1 MTGIVQDCGSGH
13 LMAIEFGHAF
23 NIYKRLLHY
32 VKPYTGRLVIASV
45 AMLGV
50 AATSAASALLIK
62 NVLDDV
68 FINKNRQLLLLIP
81 AAIIIVYLF
90 RGVCRYVRSYL
101 MASAGVRMVRDIRND
116 LYRHLHRLSMS
127 YFTETPTGTLM
138 SRVTYDVSMIQG
150 AVTEALTGAIRDV
163 FMILALA
170 GVVLYRSPVLGA
182 ISLLAAPLA
191 FYPLVQFGRRMKRSS
206 RKSQEQMG
214 DLTKL
219 MQEKIAGIGLV
230 KASGTED
237 EELERFKTHNERMVG
252 TFLKIQR
259 VQAMSSPVMELIGA
273 FSIALIIWIGGVMVI
288 DGKMTVGEFFSFL
301 TALMMLYEPIKHIN
315 SVNNMIQQGLAAAE
329 RVFELLDISPDV
341 TDAPDAVRLPHAR
354 GKIQF
359 KNVSFRYDKEWVLRD
374 INLEIDSGMKLAIVG
389 TSGGGKSTL
398 INLIPRF
405 YDVTEGSVEIDGY
418 DVRSVTQKSLRNQ
431 ISVVSQEIVLFN
443 DTIKRNICYGIDD
456 VSDEKL
462 FGAIEAAYAQDFI
475 NSLPGG
481 VETVVGERGT
491 RLSGGQ
497 RQRLSIARAILKESP
512 ILILDEATSSLDTE
526 SESLVQKAL
535 DNLIAE
541 RTTLIIAHRIS
552 TVTNAERIIVISKG
566 RIVESGPHNE
576 LIELKGE
583 YSRLYSLLVENG

>member
-1 MTGIVQDCGSGH
+1 
-13 LMAIEFGHAF
+13 MAIHFRHAYH
-23 NIYKRLLHY
+23 IYRRLLRY
-32 VKPYTGRLVIASV
+32 VKPYTGKLVIASV

-50 AATSAASALLIK
+50 AGTSAVSALLIK

-68 FINKNRQLLLLIP
+68 FINKDRQMLLLIP
-81 AAIIIVYLF
+81 AAIILVYLF
-90 RGVCRYVRSYL
+90 RGVCRYVRAYL
-101 MASAGVRMVRDIRND
+101 MASAGVRMVRDVRND
-116 LYRHLHRLSMS
+116 VYKHLHALSMS

-150 AVTEALTGAIRDV
+150 AVTEALTGAVRDV

-170 GVVLYRSPVLGA
+170 GVVMYRSPVLGA
-182 ISLLAAPLA
+182 IALLGAPLA
-191 FYPLVQFGRRMKRSS
+191 FYPLVQFGRRMKKRK

-230 KASGTED
+230 KASGTE
-237 EELERFKTHNERMVG
+237 EQEQERFRADNERLVG

-273 FSIALIIWIGGVMVI
+273 LSVALIIWIGGIMVI

-315 SVNNMIQQGLAAAE
+315 SVNNIIQQGLAAAE

-341 TDAPDAVRLPHAR
+341 TDAPDAVQMPQAQ

-359 KNVSFRYDKEWVLRD
+359 KDVSFRYDREWILKD
-374 INLEIDSGMKLAIVG
+374 INLEIQPGMKLAIVG
-389 TSGGGKSTL
+389 TSGGGKSTMV
-398 INLIPRF
+398 NLIPRF

-418 DVRSVTQKSLRNQ
+418 DVRSVTQKSLRHQ

-443 DTIKRNICYGIDD
+443 DTIKRNICYGMDN

-462 FGAIEAAYAQDFI
+462 TRAIEAAYAQDFI
-475 NSLPGG
+475 NALPEG

-497 RQRLSIARAILKESP
+497 RQRLSIARAILKDSP
-512 ILILDEATSSLDTE
+512 MLILDEATSSLDTE

-535 DNLIAE
+535 DNLVVG

-552 TVTNAERIIVISKG
+552 TVTNADMIIVVSKG

-576 LIELKGE
+576 LMELKGE

>member
-1 MTGIVQDCGSGH
+1 MGIQLGNTLH
-13 LMAIEFGHAF
+13 
-23 NIYKRLLHY
+23 IYRRLLHY

-50 AATSAASALLIK
+50 AGTSAASALLIK

-68 FINKNRQLLLLIP
+68 FINKDRQLLLLIP
-81 AAIIIVYLF
+81 AAIILVYLF
-90 RGVCRYVRSYL
+90 RGVCRYVRAYF

-138 SRVTYDVSMIQG
+138 SRVTYDVSMVQG
-150 AVTEALTGAIRDV
+150 AITEALTGAIRDV
-163 FMILALA
+163 FTILALA
-170 GVVLYRSPVLGA
+170 GVVLYRSPVLGGIA
-182 ISLLAAPLA
+182 LLGAPLA

-214 DLTKL
+214 NLTKL
-219 MQEKIAGIGLV
+219 MQEKISGIGLV
-230 KASGTED
+230 KASGTEN
-237 EELERFKTHNERMVG
+237 EELERFKVENQQLVW

-273 FSIALIIWIGGVMVI
+273 FSVALIIWIGGIMVI

-301 TALMMLYEPIKHIN
+301 TALMMLYEPIKHIT
-315 SVNNMIQQGLAAAE
+315 SVNNVIQQGLAAAE

-341 TDAPDAVRLPHAR
+341 NDAPDAVQLPHSNGR
-354 GKIQF
+354 IKF
-359 KNVSFRYDKEWVLRD
+359 NNVSFRYDKEWILRD
-374 INLEIDSGMKLAIVG
+374 INLEIQPGMKMAIVG
-389 TSGGGKSTL
+389 TSGGGKSTM

-405 YDVTEGSVEIDGY
+405 YDVTEGSVEVDGY

-443 DTIKRNICYGIDD
+443 DTIRRNISYGMED
-456 VSDEKL
+456 VPIEKL
-462 FGAIEAAYAQDFI
+462 DKAIEAAYAHDFI
-475 NSLPGG
+475 NALPEG
-481 VETVVGERGT
+481 VDTIIGERGT

-497 RQRLSIARAILKESP
+497 RQRLSIARAILKDSP

-535 DNLIAE
+535 DNLVVG
-541 RTTLIIAHRIS
+541 RTTLVIAHRIS
-552 TVTNAERIIVISKG
+552 TVTNADTIIVISKG
-566 RIVESGPHNE
+566 RIVESGPHSE
-576 LIELKGE
+576 LIELGGE
-583 YSRLYSLLVENG
+583 YSRLYSLLVENE

>member
-1 MTGIVQDCGSGH
+1 
-13 LMAIEFGHAF
+13 MAIQFGHAF
-23 NIYKRLLHY
+23 HIYKRLLRY

-50 AATSAASALLIK
+50 AATSALSALLIK

-68 FINKNRQLLLLIP
+68 FINKDRQMLLLIP
-81 AAIIIVYLF
+81 AAIILVYLF
-90 RGVCRYVRSYL
+90 RGVCRYVRAYL
-101 MASAGVRMVRDIRND
+101 MASAGVRMVRDVRND
-116 LYRHLHRLSMS
+116 VYRHLHRLSMS

-138 SRVTYDVSMIQG
+138 SRVTYDVTMIQG
-150 AVTEALTGAIRDV
+150 AVTEALTGAVRDV

-170 GVVLYRSPVLGA
+170 AVVMYRSPVLGTIA
-182 ISLLAAPLA
+182 LLGAPLA
-191 FYPLVQFGRRMKRSS
+191 FYPLVQFGRRMKKSS

-230 KASGTED
+230 KASGTE
-237 EELERFKTHNERMVG
+237 EQEQERFRADNEQLVG

-273 FSIALIIWIGGVMVI
+273 LSVALIIWIGGIMVI

-315 SVNNMIQQGLAAAE
+315 SVNNVIQQGLAAAE

-341 TDAPDAVRLPHAR
+341 TDAPDAVQMPHIR
-354 GKIQF
+354 GKVQF
-359 KNVSFRYDKEWVLRD
+359 KDVSFRYDKEWVLKD
-374 INLEIDSGMKLAIVG
+374 INLEIETGMKIAFVG

-398 INLIPRF
+398 VNLIPRF

-431 ISVVSQEIVLFN
+431 ISIVSQEIVLFN
-443 DTIKRNICYGIDD
+443 DTIKRNICYGVDD
-456 VSDEKL
+456 VSDENLRK
-462 FGAIEAAYAQDFI
+462 AIDAAYAHDFI
-475 NSLPGG
+475 NSLPDG
-481 VETVVGERGT
+481 VETVIGERGT

-497 RQRLSIARAILKESP
+497 RQRLSIARAILKDSP

-526 SESLVQKAL
+526 SESLVQMAL
-535 DNLIAE
+535 DNLIVG

-552 TVTNAERIIVISKG
+552 TITNADRIIVITKG
-566 RIVESGPHNE
+566 RIVESGPHSE

-583 YSRLYSLLVENG
+583 YSRLYSLLVDNG